1 MAGIGFELKRI
12 LKKGRLTSLIL
23 AVGYSTALSSGPW
36 IISILAIIISAFLIY
51 PFAKEKNI
59 IMQFHI
65 SVTYTIAI
73 SLIISS
79 PFQLLFTRYVAD
91 RHFEKRF
98 EKILPNFLGVM
109 SLSMII
115 GLVVSSFL
123 APFFS
128 DSPPLYK
135 ISFISTIII
144 LSGFWI
150 ATTLLTSFKS
160 YRYIFISFI
169 LGYGLVLVLIPW
181 MSKYSI
187 SGLMFCFFLGQSA
200 IFLMFLGRIIYEHP
214 SDRGI
219 EFEFLNKRYT
229 YPSLAFIGFFYNAG
243 IWIDKFIFWFSPLT
257 GKQVIGP
264 LRASIV
270 YDIPIFL
277 AYLAIAPGM
286 GIFFLKLEGEFAESY
301 ERYYRAVTGRDSLFK
316 IYILAVEMI
325 TSART
330 IILDVLRVQGIASIA
345 IFLFEESFFNIF
357 RLPLL
362 YIPLFNVL
370 MTGTFVQLV
379 FLSVLG
385 LLFYYDLRIY
395 ALYITMIFFALNAY
409 LSYISVHL
417 GPYFYGYGYTVSL
430 IFSSVMGIIF
440 LRRFLHEIHYRTYML
455 Q

>member
-109 SLSMII
+109 SLSMIL
-115 GLVVSSFL
+115 GLVVSSFIAL
-123 APFFS
+123 FFS

-160 YRYIFISFI
+160 YRYIFLSFI

-316 IYILAVEMI
+316 IYMLAVEMI

>member
-51 PFAKEKNI
+51 PFVKEKSI

-65 SVTYTIAI
+65 SITYTIAI
-73 SLIISS
+73 SLLISS

-91 RHFEKRF
+91 RHFEKKF
-98 EKILPNFLGVM
+98 EKILPNFLGAI

-115 GLVVSSFL
+115 GLGFSWFL
-123 APFFS
+123 ASFFE
-128 DSPPLYK
+128 DTDLIYK
-135 ISFISTIII
+135 SSFISTTTI
-144 LSGFWI
+144 LCGFWI
-150 ATTLLTSFKS
+150 ATTLLISFKS
-160 YRYIFISFI
+160 YRYIFLSFI
-169 LGYGLVLVLIPW
+169 IGYALVLGFIPF

-187 SGLMFCFFLGQSA
+187 SGLMTCFFLGQSA
-200 IFLMFLGRIIYEHP
+200 IFLMLLARVMYEHP
-214 SDRGI
+214 SNRTL
-219 EFEFLNKRYT
+219 EFEFLNKKYI

-243 IWIDKFIFWFSPLT
+243 IWVDKFIFWFSPLT

-286 GIFFLKLEGEFAESY
+286 GIFFLKLEGEFADSY
-301 ERYYRAVTGRDSLFK
+301 EKYYRAVTGRDSLFR
-316 IYILAVEMI
+316 IYTMAVDMI

-330 IILDVLRVQGIASIA
+330 VILDVLRVQGIASIA
-345 IFLFEESFFNIF
+345 IFLFETRLFSIF
-357 RLPLL
+357 KLPLL

-370 MTGTFVQLV
+370 LTGTFVQLV

-385 LLFYYDLRIY
+385 LLFYFDLRTY
-395 ALYITMIFFALNAY
+395 ALYVTTVFFLLNAS
-409 LSYISVHL
+409 LSYISVHI
-417 GPYFYGYGYTVSL
+417 GPYFYGYGYTISL
-430 IFSSVMGIIF
+430 IVSSGVGIAL

>member
-160 YRYIFISFI
+160 YKYIFLSFI

>member
-160 YRYIFISFI
+160 YKYIFLSFI

-440 LRRFLHEIHYRTYML
+440 LRRFLHEIHY
-455 Q
+455 

>member
-1 MAGIGFELKRI
+1 MAGIGFELKKI

-36 IISILAIIISAFLIY
+36 IISILAIIVSAFLIY
-51 PFAKEKNI
+51 PFVKEKNI

-65 SVTYTIAI
+65 SITYTIAL

-91 RHFEKRF
+91 RHFEKKF
-98 EKILPNFLGVM
+98 EKILSNFLGVI

-115 GLVVSSFL
+115 GLVFSSLIASLFK
-123 APFFS
+123 
-128 DSPPLYK
+128 DTDPLYK
-135 ISFISTIII
+135 ISFVSTITI

-160 YRYIFISFI
+160 YRYIFFSFI
-169 LGYGLVLVLIPW
+169 LGYGIVLGLIPL

-187 SGLMFCFFLGQSA
+187 SGLMISFFLGQSA
-200 IFLMFLGRIIYEHP
+200 IFLMLLGRIIYEHP
-214 SDRGI
+214 SNRGI

-229 YPSLAFIGFFYNAG
+229 YPSLALIGLFYNAG

-257 GKQVIGP
+257 GKQVLGP
-264 LRASIV
+264 LRASVV

-301 ERYYRAVTGRDSLFK
+301 EKYYRAVTGRDSLFK
-316 IYILAVEMI
+316 IYTMAMEMI

-345 IFLFEESFFNIF
+345 IFLFEKSLFGIF
-357 RLPLL
+357 KLSLL

-370 MTGTFVQLV
+370 LTGTFVQLV
-379 FLSVLG
+379 LLSVLG
-385 LLFYYDLRIY
+385 LLFYYDLRAY
-395 ALYITMIFFALNAY
+395 ALCVSFVFFVLNAT

-417 GPYFYGYGYTVSL
+417 GPYFYGYGYTISL
-430 IFSSVMGIIF
+430 IFSSIIGIAL